1 MEVKLEDLIKRT
13 WIMINN
19 SAGVLLL
26 HMDRSLDTNSFVP
39 DFQSRYRS
47 IYLNGTVGWGSVP
60 AHLRKKAES
69 AAGDFSTGIFF
80 NYPED
85 SFKILSE
92 WNYMNRRT
100 NRTAFLIYER
110 EALDAVRINCVITM
124 SCADHIFAQTALPQA
139 GILYRNKDTLTNA
152 LQIPGIPKIP
162 HLKDLW
168 EKWSA
173 SRNVFGYSRKY
184 FCEKVYGYPT
194 QLQLIRERHLSHVK
208 KDADQMMYMIL
219 QALAMEDYEIKHLM
233 NMGFVWNRY
242 IQSWIGEETTLSI
255 RELDDFLRRDS
266 LATPA
271 TMGFVPEWHA
281 DLDLFD
287 IIRRHA
293 TRAMTT
299 KNSTRAFDNTGLWN
313 VIV

>member
-1 MEVKLEDLIKRT
+1 MDVKLEDLVKRT

-26 HMDRSLDTNSFVP
+26 HMDPKLDTNFFVP
-39 DFQSRYRS
+39 DFRSRYSS
-47 IYLNGTVGWGSVP
+47 IYLNNSEGWNSVP
-60 AHLRKKAES
+60 AHLRRKVES
-69 AAGDFSTGIFF
+69 AVGDFPTGIFF

-85 SFKILSE
+85 SFKVLSE

-110 EALDAVRINCVITM
+110 EALDAVKINCVITM
-124 SCADHIFAQTALPQA
+124 SCADYIFAQNMLPQA
-139 GILYRNKDTLTNA
+139 GILYKNKDTLTNA
-152 LQIPGIPKIP
+152 LQIPGVPKIS
-162 HLKDLW
+162 HLKELW
-168 EKWSA
+168 NKWVS
-173 SRNVFGYSRKY
+173 SHNLFGYSRKY
-184 FCEKVYGYPT
+184 FCEKAYGYPA
-194 QLQLIRERHLSHVK
+194 QLPLIRERHLTLQ
-208 KDADQMMYMIL
+208 KDDREKMLYIML
-219 QALAMEDYEIKHLM
+219 QALAMEGYEIKSLM

-242 IQSWIGEETTLSI
+242 IQAWIGEESTLAV

-271 TMGFVPEWHA
+271 TMGFVPEWYA
-281 DLDLFD
+281 GLDLAG
-287 IIRRHA
+287 IIRSHT
-293 TRAMTT
+293 TRGMTA